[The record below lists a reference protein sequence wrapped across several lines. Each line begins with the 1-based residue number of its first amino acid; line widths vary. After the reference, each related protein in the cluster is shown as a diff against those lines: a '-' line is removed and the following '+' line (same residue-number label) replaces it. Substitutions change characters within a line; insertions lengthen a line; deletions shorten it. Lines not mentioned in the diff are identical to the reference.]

1 MALEA
6 LLLEEVYT
14 SQQGE
19 TLNSQH
25 QIETFTKISLHLGNF
40 SSVWVTFLI
49 HWGHLKEG
57 HSWIRHMSLRSS
69 CSSLMITQ
77 FAMKLKEPN
86 EPNTET
92 TQHGWCSAHHF
103 TVFET
108 TPSCLLVPKPWRLAM
123 CLLRSLLVHQR
134 ARWTSKNVLISMGR
148 IFKTWKK
155 AQRSK
160 IWFGESNH
168 PFWAMKGWNTSLFQ
182 ENNQKLRE
190 LVRLVGWLAS
200 GFTMSHRLPSLL
212 APGSGV

>member
-40 SSVWVTFLI
+40 SSVCLEPFLI
-49 HWGHLKEG
+49 HENGHLKEG
-57 HSWIRHMSLRSS
+57 HSWIRQ
-69 CSSLMITQ
+69 I
-77 FAMKLKEPN
+77 
-86 EPNTET
+86 
-92 TQHGWCSAHHF
+92 

-190 LVRLVGWLAS
+190 LVRLVGWLV
-200 GFTMSHRLPSLL
+200 GFRVYNVPSIAITFSPWKWCLTPPPKETFNTNPAFVFNFL
-212 APGSGV
+212 DGHATQKSSNLW